1 LQFSATGA
9 LQSGTIAAMAVDHD
23 LRSRIG
29 AYLESRKDVTEKS
42 IVGGR
47 GFTWRGNLVCGVM
60 GDDLLVRVGKTLFDE
75 LVSRP
80 GARPMTMAGRQS
92 KAWICVDG
100 THVTDDASLVT
111 WLDHAINFTASLPPK
126 AS

>member
-1 LQFSATGA
+1 MTG
-9 LQSGTIAAMAVDHD
+9 DHD

-29 AYLESRKDVTEKS
+29 AYLRARDDVTEKS

-60 GDDLLVRVGKTLFDE
+60 GDDLLVRVGKVLFAE
-75 LVSRP
+75 LITRP
-80 GARPMTMAGRQS
+80 GARPMTMAGRES

-100 THVTDDASLVT
+100 AHVTDDASLT
-111 WLDHAINFTASLPPK
+111 SWLDRAIEFTASLPPK
-126 AS
+126 PS